1 VMRWTAK
8 LLCLAAMALVGCGK
22 MGGGGGGANSAGGTG
37 DEHPLI
43 GSAAPSFELP
53 AATGSGK
60 ISLSDTSGKV
70 AIIDF
75 WATWCEPCQESFP
88 HYEAMSRKFG
98 SDFAII
104 GISEDD
110 DKSKIPDFAK
120 KTGATFPLAWD
131 DGKAMSEAY
140 NPPTMPTSY
149 IVDKSGIVRFVHVGF
164 HNGDEA
170 AIEGNVQSLMK

>member
-1 VMRWTAK
+1 MF
-8 LLCLAAMALVGCGK
+8 LCLAALALAGCGK
-22 MGGGGGGANSAGGTG
+22 MGGGAKSGGGGG
-37 DEHPLI
+37 DDHPLV

-53 AATGSGK
+53 SGTGDGK
-60 ISLSDTSGKV
+60 VSLSETSGKV

-88 HYEAMSRKFG
+88 HYEAMTQKFG
-98 SDFAII
+98 SDFAMI

-110 DKSKIPDFAK
+110 DKSKIPEFAK
-120 KTGATFPLAWD
+120 KTGVTFPLAWD

-164 HNGDEA
+164 HAGDEA
-170 AIEGNVQSLMK
+170 EIEGNVQSLMK

>member
-1 VMRWTAK
+1 VKAE
-8 LLCLAAMALVGCGK
+8 LIGLVAFSVALAGCGK
-22 MGGGGGGANSAGGTG
+22 MGGGGAKSGGG

-53 AATGSGK
+53 SPSGGK
-60 ISLSDTSGKV
+60 VSLSDVSGKV

-75 WATWCEPCQESFP
+75 WASWCEPCKESFP
-88 HYEAMSRKFG
+88 HYQSMSQKFSG
-98 SDFAII
+98 ELAVV

-110 DKSKIPDFAK
+110 EADKIPPFAK
-120 KTGATFPLAWD
+120 LTGVTFPLCWD

-164 HNGDEA
+164 HSGDEA
-170 AIEGNVQSLMK
+170 EIERNVQSLMQ

>member
-1 VMRWTAK
+1 MMRSTPK
-8 LLCLAAMALVGCGK
+8 FICLAAIALSGCGK
-22 MGGGGGGANSAGGTG
+22 MGGGGANSAAGGGG
-37 DEHPLI
+37 DDHPLV

-53 AATGSGK
+53 AASGGGK
-60 ISLSDTSGKV
+60 VSLSDASGKV
-70 AIIDF
+70 VIVDF
-75 WATWCEPCQESFP
+75 WATWCEPCKESFP
-88 HYEAMSRKFG
+88 HYQAMSQKYSG
-98 SDFAII
+98 ELAII

-110 DKSKIPDFAK
+110 DQEKIPAFAK
-120 KTGATFPLAWD
+120 MTGATFPLAWD

-170 AIEGNVQSLMK
+170 DIEGNVQSLMK